1 MNQGSFPSVSVTPVV
16 AAVVRA
22 RYFMKSRLS
31 SLFIFLMLIAS
42 VHAGPNQPT
51 LRITLSG
58 GKPVLYWPTN
68 NSNYSLQSATNL
80 ASHSWLAFSNPAP
93 VIVSSNL
100 TVTITNRVKAIFF
113 RLAMDTNV
121 LPNTAGMILI
131 PAGVFTIGDTL
142 DGDPNAQPT
151 NVTVSAFYMDT
162 NLVSYSLWQSVYQ
175 FATNNGYGFANTGAG
190 KAATHP
196 VQTLGWYDCV
206 KWCNARSQQAGL
218 APVYYTDAGFTQLYT
233 NGETDAV
240 FANWSAK
247 GCRLP
252 TEAEWEKAARGGLT
266 GQRFPWG
273 NTIDWTNAN
282 YFCYRQTGADTN
294 YYVYDLAPTNGPS
307 PAYNDGVFPYT
318 SPVGTFAANDYG
330 LNDMAGNVQEWC
342 WDWYA
347 ASDPYPAGSPYLGGT
362 DPRGPAFVDSSFGTR
377 VTRGGSWGG
386 ELLLE
391 DNADKARCA
400 ARISHNPAT
409 AANFFG
415 LRCVRIP

>member
-1 MNQGSFPSVSVTPVV
+1 
-16 AAVVRA
+16 
-22 RYFMKSRLS
+22 MKSRLFQLFL
-31 SLFIFLMLIAS
+31 SLVLMAIVRTAP
-42 VHAGPNQPT
+42 AQPT
-51 LRITLSG
+51 LHIAPAG
-58 GKPVLYWPTN
+58 GKLVLHWPTN
-68 NSNYSLQSATNL
+68 AGNYNLQSTTNL
-80 ASHSWLAFSNPAP
+80 ALHSWLAFSNPAP

-100 TVTITNRVKAIFF
+100 TVTITNTAKAMFF

-131 PAGVFTIGDTL
+131 PAGVFTIGNSI
-142 DGDPNAQPT
+142 GDSDISDATPT

-162 NLVSYSLWQSVYQ
+162 NLVSYTQWQSVYH
-175 FATNNGYGFANTGAG
+175 FATNNGYGFTNAGAG

-196 VQTLGWYDCV
+196 VQTLDWYDGV

-233 NGETDAV
+233 NGEPVAV
-240 FANWSAK
+240 FADWSAQ
-247 GCRLP
+247 GYRLP

-273 NTIDWTNAN
+273 NTIDWSRAN
-282 YFCYRQTGADTN
+282 YYSDWLNGAN
-294 YYVYDLAPTNGPS
+294 VYPYDLAPMSGYA
-307 PAYNDGVFPYT
+307 PAFNDGVMPYT
-318 SPVGTFAANDYG
+318 SPVGTFAANGYG

-342 WDWYA
+342 WDWYNLDL
-347 ASDPYPAGSPYLGGT
+347 SSAGSPYAGGT
-362 DPRGPAFVDSSFGTR
+362 DPHGPASGTYGTGTR

-386 ELLLE
+386 FFDYVEL
-391 DNADKARCA
+391 ARS
-400 ARISHNPAT
+400 ARRVSHDPST

>member
-22 RYFMKSRLS
+22 RYFMKFRLY
-31 SLFIFLMLIAS
+31 SLLILLMLIAS
-42 VHAGPNQPT
+42 VHAAPPQPT
-51 LRITLSG
+51 LRITLAG
-58 GKPVLYWPTN
+58 GKSVLYWPTN
-68 NSNYSLQSATNL
+68 SGNYSLQSATNL

-100 TVTITNRVKAIFF
+100 TVTITNTAKTMFF

-121 LPNTAGMILI
+121 LPNTVGMILI
-131 PAGVFTIGDTL
+131 PAGVFTIGNSI
-142 DGDPNAQPT
+142 GDSDINDATPT

-162 NLVSYSLWQSVYQ
+162 NLVSYTLWQSVYN
-175 FATNNGYGFANTGAG
+175 FATNNGYGFVNAGAG
-190 KAATHP
+190 KAANHP
-196 VQTLGWYDCV
+196 VQTLDWYDCV

-218 APVYYTDAGFTQLYT
+218 TPVYYTDAGFTQLYT
-233 NGETDAV
+233 NGEPAAV
-240 FANWSAK
+240 FADWSAK

-273 NTIDWTNAN
+273 NTIDWSQAN
-282 YFCYRQTGADTN
+282 YYSTN
-294 YYVYDLAPTNGPS
+294 NYAYDLAPMTGPS
-307 PAYNDGVFPYT
+307 PAFNDGVLPYT
-318 SPVGTFAANDYG
+318 SPVGTFAANGYG

-342 WDWYA
+342 WDWYNFDL
-347 ASDPYPAGSPYLGGT
+347 STAGSPYAGGT
-362 DPRGPAFVDSSFGTR
+362 DPHGPASGSYGAGTR
-377 VTRGGSWGG
+377 VARGGSWGG
-386 ELLLE
+386 FFDSVELTRS
-391 DNADKARCA
+391 AR
-400 ARISHNPAT
+400 RISHDPAT